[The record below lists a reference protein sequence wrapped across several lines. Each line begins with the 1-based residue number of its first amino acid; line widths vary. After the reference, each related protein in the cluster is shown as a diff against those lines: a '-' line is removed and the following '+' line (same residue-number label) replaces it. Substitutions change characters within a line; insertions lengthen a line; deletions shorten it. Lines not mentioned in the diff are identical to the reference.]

1 MLSIFG
7 HCVSNVHFKIQSS
20 KRDSVVC
27 VCRTVTLEYHR
38 NTFRRLMV
46 LVMIT
51 NNDQTMVSGEKN
63 EVNVS
68 SLCKKKSHTIGDDN
82 GLNT

>member
-1 MLSIFG
+1 
-7 HCVSNVHFKIQSS
+7 
-20 KRDSVVC
+20 
-27 VCRTVTLEYHR
+27 
-38 NTFRRLMV
+38 MV

-51 NNDQTMVSGEKN
+51 DNDQTMVSGEKN

-82 GLNT
+82 GMNDNWLIIPWFRVVALYL